1 MALERQQGRNSMA
14 RIALTLVIVA
24 LGGFI
29 FALFGVPLH
38 WMLGPAAALLLV
50 GRFLKGKLYWPVGIR
65 NAALIPIGYTLGTS
79 MTAGTLVEMG
89 RQLPAML
96 LATVLIL
103 LFSFLVS
110 CLVARWTRIPLRS
123 VVTGSIPGGLSQ
135 MLVLGEELDGVDA
148 TIVTFFQVMRLMG
161 VVFLVPLIALSPF
174 FSGGAEA
181 GTGAASGQGAHWS
194 VGLVWLYLIVTVA
207 SAIIGRRIKL
217 PTAYLLG
224 PIIGTSAL
232 VIAGTPAP
240 HLPAPLLDIAQI
252 AMGAYLGLMLK
263 PARIAEKGR
272 AVLAA
277 VVTGLALILFSMAS
291 AFVLTALHGVSY
303 LTAFIALAPGGMDQM
318 GILAREAH
326 ADLAVVTSY
335 QMFRIFF
342 ILLVVPPVLKK
353 WFAARWFR
361 WIERWAIHHGG
372 RSMQSASI
380 KKKGL

>member
-1 MALERQQGRNSMA
+1 MALEGRQGWSCVV
-14 RIALTLVIVA
+14 RIALTMAIA
-24 LGGFI
+24 SFGGWM
-29 FALFGVPLH
+29 FALLGVPLH
-38 WMLGPAAALLLV
+38 WVLGPAAAILTA
-50 GRFLKGKLYWPVGIR
+50 GRFLKGTLYWPISIR
-65 NAALIPIGYTLGTS
+65 NAGLIPIGYTLGTS
-79 MTAGTLVEMG
+79 MTAETLMEMG

-110 CLVARWTRIPLRS
+110 CLVARWTGIPLRS
-123 VVTGSIPGGLSQ
+123 IVTGSIPGGLSQ

-148 TIVTFFQVMRLMG
+148 TIVAFFQVMRLMG

-174 FSGGAEA
+174 FSGGAGA
-181 GTGAASGQGAHWS
+181 GAGFGSGQEPDWS
-194 VGLVWLYLIVTVA
+194 VGLVCLYLVVMVA
-207 SAIIGRRIKL
+207 SAFIGRRIKL

-232 VIAGTPAP
+232 VMTGAPAP
-240 HLPAPLLDIAQI
+240 HLPAPLLDMAQI

-263 PARIAEKGR
+263 PVRIAEKGR
-272 AVLAA
+272 VMLGAVA
-277 VVTGLALILFSMAS
+277 TGLALILFSMAS
-291 AFVLTALHGVSY
+291 AFVLTALHGVPY

-318 GILAREAH
+318 GILAKEAT
-326 ADLAVVTSY
+326 ADLAVVISY

-353 WFAARWFR
+353 LFAARWFR
-361 WIERWAIHHGG
+361 WIERRTIHRGG

>member
-1 MALERQQGRNSMA
+1 MA
-14 RIALTLVIVA
+14 RIALTLVIGA

-29 FALFGVPLH
+29 FALFRIPLH

-50 GRFLKGKLYWPVGIR
+50 GRFWKGALYWPVGIR
-65 NAALIPIGYTLGTS
+65 NAALIPIGYTLGAS

-89 RQLPAML
+89 RQLPVML

-110 CLVARWTRIPLRS
+110 CLVARWTKIPLRS

-181 GTGAASGQGAHWS
+181 GKGAESGQEAHWS
-194 VGLVWLYLIVTVA
+194 VGLVWLYVIVTVA
-207 SAIIGRRIKL
+207 GAIIGRRIKL

-224 PIIGTSAL
+224 PIIGTAAL
-232 VIAGTPAP
+232 VMAGAPAP
-240 HLPAPLLDIAQI
+240 PLPAPLLDIAQI
-252 AMGAYLGLMLK
+252 AMGAYLGVMLK

-277 VVTGLALILFSMAS
+277 MATGLALILFSMAS
-291 AFVLTALHGVSY
+291 AFVLTVLHGVPY

-361 WIERWAIHHGG
+361 SIERWV
-372 RSMQSASI
+372 MPSASI
-380 KKKGL
+380 QKKGL